1 MKFVSTGISI
11 SSINRIKELAE
22 EKRYAEAL
30 EILDTQNLDKS
41 INPQFLR
48 ISGEI
53 FRENKRYYDSRR
65 ILLKAHQMSPQ
76 GIRIIYEQIQL
87 YLELGYYTRAK
98 KYYEE
103 YLFYSTSEDTQKD
116 YVEYIMK
123 KASGADIKELA
134 AILIPI
140 LERMPEDRWNFEAVL
155 LYDKLGRKDKALEE
169 SQHILE
175 NFKDSIYVKPVIEYI
190 DDKLDVDRYFNIYP
204 AQEAKEDKEIF
215 GDLIAED
222 DKLLEENHLRM
233 YPPEARIMVEAE
245 DKDAIEVKPAKEKK
259 PKKKK
264 KKKNVE
270 EKTDEN
276 TAQSE
281 EEKSESKES
290 DDLVQE
296 ALKISKELGTEGE
309 AVSDTDHSTQEESE
323 QAKEEQIKQEREAAL
338 EKLLSKK
345 IDKEKIRESARQ
357 VAKAMKDIDTTK
369 AKSQM
374 LSVAESVKDN
384 VRKATDVLG
393 EAVGAKAV
401 FEEPQQ
407 IVKENTSKD
416 EQEQI
421 LDGIIESVLE
431 PPKKVVGEVLM
442 NEELDALI
450 PDSLEAM
457 SAEEIADI
465 EAKKKEIERLELE
478 ALEAS
483 MKLEEEK
490 KKAKSKKAE
499 QIDDINESANEPE
512 QTDDIE
518 ESANEAEQET
528 VIDASA
534 LQVSHKE
541 DSLGAVSYEELKARF
556 LAELNVEA
564 EPLDSLGFISV
575 VQSDIDDKLEEEI
588 PDAAEMLHQMIDN
601 KEFYS
606 GEDSTRFESKASY
619 DNHGFEVEN
628 YDFESYMEERKSDL
642 QHEDLSED
650 TEESIETVQSVQVIY
665 AEETIV
671 DFDEIVPEKTP
682 EVFETEP
689 ESEKTSEVW
698 EEKSVSEEPKETY
711 QEETVLESRE
721 AESIIEI
728 SEKVPEMRLTEE
740 EPIEVFEIESTEEI
754 SAESPEKE
762 LPEEVQSEA
771 WENES
776 LKKEP
781 SEVLVTEEAL
791 EGLQETYQEEPIEE
805 AASESPK
812 AELTL
817 EISVDIPEMGLTG
830 EELIEVLE
838 IESTEELLE
847 MELIKDNQAE
857 DPKTELLVE
866 ETVEDLDTDSLT
878 EETSEILETDPTAE
892 GPPEI
897 IEEKLMAEEFAEGLK
912 TELVEEE
919 PLEISESENVL
930 LEEEP
935 VIEIVEESLF
945 AEELMETTE
954 ELEGNVIS
962 LQEQYIERADLQK
975 DREHLRIRILLSD
988 NMVRKLLDLKESR

>member
-1 MKFVSTGISI
+1 MSTGISI

-98 KYYEE
+98 KYYDE

-123 KASGADIKELA
+123 KASGADVKELA

-140 LERMPEDRWNFEAVL
+140 LERMPDDRWNFEAVL

-169 SQHILE
+169 SQYILE

-190 DDKLDVDRYFNIYP
+190 DDKLDIDQYFNIYP
-204 AQEAKEDKEIF
+204 IQEAEEDKEIF

-222 DKLLEENHLRM
+222 DKILEEDHLRM
-233 YPPEARIMVEAE
+233 YPPEARIMVEVE
-245 DKDAIEVKPAKEKK
+245 DKDAIDVKPVKEKK
-259 PKKKK
+259 PKKKR
-264 KKKNVE
+264 KKKNTE
-270 EKTDEN
+270 E
-276 TAQSE
+276 TADKNQTQSE
-281 EEKSESKES
+281 EEKPETKEPGER
-290 DDLVQE
+290 LVQE
-296 ALKISKELGTEGE
+296 ALKISKELGIEGE
-309 AVSDTDHSTQEESE
+309 AVSDSDHAPQEESE

-369 AKSQM
+369 AKNQM

-384 VRKATDVLG
+384 VKKATDVLG

-401 FEEPQQ
+401 IAEPQQ
-407 IVKENTSKD
+407 VVKENTGD
-416 EQEQI
+416 DDQEQI

-465 EAKKKEIERLELE
+465 EAKKKETERLELE

-483 MKLEEEK
+483 LKLEEEK

-499 QIDDINESANEPE
+499 QSDDIKESANEAE

-518 ESANEAEQET
+518 NSANEAEQET

-534 LQVSHKE
+534 LQVSQKE
-541 DSLGAVSYEELKARF
+541 DSLGAVSYEELKTRF
-556 LAELNVEA
+556 LADLNAEA
-564 EPLDSLGFISV
+564 EPLDSLGFISI
-575 VQSDIDDKLEEEI
+575 VQSDVDSKMEEEI
-588 PDAAEMLHQMIDN
+588 PDTAEMLHQMIDN

-619 DNHGFEVEN
+619 DNHGFEVED
-628 YDFESYMEERKSDL
+628 YDFESYIEDRKSDL
-642 QHEDLSED
+642 QDEDLSED
-650 TEESIETVQSVQVIY
+650 SGEAIETVQSVQVIY

-671 DFDEIVPEKTP
+671 DFDEIVPEKTS
-682 EVFETEP
+682 EVFESEIASQKVSDAL
-689 ESEKTSEVW
+689 EEKT
-698 EEKSVSEEPKETY
+698 
-711 QEETVLESRE
+711 VL
-721 AESIIEI
+721 
-728 SEKVPEMRLTEE
+728 
-740 EPIEVFEIESTEEI
+740 
-754 SAESPEKE
+754 
-762 LPEEVQSEA
+762 
-771 WENES
+771 
-776 LKKEP
+776 KEP
-781 SEVLVTEEAL
+781 V
-791 EGLQETYQEEPIEE
+791 EE
-805 AASESPK
+805 AASESLKEESAKEIPELGSTK
-812 AELTL
+812 EDQAELQETEFL
-817 EISVDIPEMGLTG
+817 WQEMP
-830 EELIEVLE
+830 EVLE
-838 IESTEELLE
+838 
-847 MELIKDNQAE
+847 
-857 DPKTELLVE
+857 
-866 ETVEDLDTDSLT
+866 T
-878 EETSEILETDPTAE
+878 EETAEELPEVYQEEPVEEAASESLKEESVKEIPELGSIKEDQAELQETEFLWQEMPEVLETEETAE

-897 IEEKLMAEEFAEGLK
+897 IEEKTVREEFAEDLK
-912 TELVEEE
+912 TELVEEK
-919 PLEISESENVL
+919 PLEISGSGNIPA
-930 LEEEP
+930 EEEP
-935 VIEIVEESLF
+935 IIEIVEDSLF
-945 AEELMETTE
+945 AEKLIETE
-954 ELEGNVIS
+954 EEIEENVIL
-962 LQEQYIERADLQK
+962 LQEQFIEKTELQN
-975 DREHLRIRILLSD
+975 DRENLRIRILLSD

>member
-1 MKFVSTGISI
+1 MSTGISI

-222 DKLLEENHLRM
+222 DKLLEEDHLRM

-682 EVFETEP
+682 EVFE
-689 ESEKTSEVW
+689 
-698 EEKSVSEEPKETY
+698 
-711 QEETVLESRE
+711 
-721 AESIIEI
+721 
-728 SEKVPEMRLTEE
+728 
-740 EPIEVFEIESTEEI
+740 IESTEEK
-754 SAESPEKE
+754 STESPEKE